1 MTVAVYPNLTR
12 ENGYEISCAVI
23 DELESLGIRIIMP
36 SEYQD
41 RFDGRRIR
49 FYNDTDAVKK
59 CNLLIAIGGDGTII
73 HAAHYISEYDKPV
86 LGINAG
92 TLGFMAGL
100 EKEEL
105 SLLKNL
111 ISGEYEIEKRMMI
124 SAKLFDGDELIYE
137 RNCLNDAVISRGG
150 NMHLCDFEIANGK
163 SSTLSY
169 RADGII
175 IATPTGS
182 TAYSLSAGGPVVDTS
197 IESII
202 LTPICPHSLFARSLI
217 FNGESKLVLRVRT
230 CDGEKA
236 VFSCDGEAGIEITKN
251 CRIVISKADK
261 SARIIKIKA
270 DSFADIL
277 SKKFIGR

>member
-1 MTVAVYPNLTR
+1 MTVILYPNLTR
-12 ENGYEISCAVI
+12 ENGLEVSLNVVT
-23 DELESLGIRIIMP
+23 ELKKLGIKIMMP
-36 SEYQD
+36 EEFKEDFRGQK
-41 RFDGRRIR
+41 IE
-49 FYNDTDAVKK
+49 FYSDTDKLSD
-59 CNLLIAIGGDGTII
+59 CDFLIAIGGDGTII
-73 HAAHYISEYDKPV
+73 HAAHYISEFDKPV

-111 ISGEYEIEKRMMI
+111 ISGEYVVEDRMMI
-124 SAKLFDGDELIYE
+124 SAKLYEGDELMYE
-137 RNCLNDAVISRGG
+137 RNCLNDVVVSRGG
-150 NMHLCDFEIANGK
+150 NMRLCDFQIQTGK
-163 SSTLSY
+163 SSTLTY

-175 IATPTGS
+175 VATPTGS

-217 FNGESKLVLRVRT
+217 FNGESELTLKVKGA
-230 CDGEKA
+230 DGEKN
-236 VFSCDGEAGIEITKN
+236 VFSCDGEAGIEINEN
-251 CRIVISKADK
+251 CRIVISKAQI
-261 SARIIKIKA
+261 SAKIIKIKA

>member
-1 MTVAVYPNLTR
+1 MTVTIYPNLTR
-12 ENGYEISCAVI
+12 ENGFEVSVKVI
-23 DELESLGIRIIMP
+23 KELNSLGIKIIMP
-36 SEYQD
+36 NEFKDIFEDYN
-41 RFDGRRIR
+41 IV
-49 FYNDTDAVKK
+49 FYNDTDSVSE
-59 CNLLIAIGGDGTII
+59 CDLLIAIGGDGTII

-105 SLLKNL
+105 GFLRNL
-111 ISGEYEIEKRMMI
+111 ITKEYSVENRMMI
-124 SAKLFDGDELIYE
+124 SAKLYDGDELIYE

-150 NMHLCDFEIANGK
+150 NMRLCDFEISCKN
-163 SSTLSY
+163 STLTY

-175 IATPTGS
+175 VATPTGS

-197 IESII
+197 IESVV

-217 FNGESKLVLRVRT
+217 FNADSELTLRVKS
-230 CDGEKA
+230 DEGEKT
-236 VFSCDGEAGIEITKN
+236 VFSCDGEAGIEITEN
-251 CRIVISKADK
+251 NRIVISKADK
-261 SARIIKIKA
+261 NAKIIKIKA

>member
-1 MTVAVYPNLTR
+1 MTVTVYPNLTR
-12 ENGYEISCAVI
+12 ENGFEVSLAVI
-23 DELESLGIRIIMP
+23 EELKNLGVRILMP
-36 SEYQD
+36 SEFKSRFTD
-41 RFDGRRIR
+41 RGIE
-49 FYNDTDAVKK
+49 FYKDSDVLSE
-59 CNLLIAIGGDGTII
+59 CDFLVAIGGDGTII

-92 TLGFMAGL
+92 NLGFMAGL

-105 SLLKNL
+105 CLLRNL
-111 ISGEYEIEKRMMI
+111 ISGEYAVEERMMI
-124 SAKLFDGDELIYE
+124 NARLYEGDELIYE

-150 NMHLCDFEIANGK
+150 NMRLCDFEIKSETGK
-163 SSTLSY
+163 PFSY

-175 IATPTGS
+175 VATPTGS

-217 FNGESKLVLRVRT
+217 FNGSSELTLKVSCSEEGKSL
-230 CDGEKA
+230 
-236 VFSCDGEAGIEITKN
+236 FSCDGEAGIEFGKES
-251 CRIVISKADK
+251 RIVISKAEK
-261 SARIIKIKA
+261 SAKIIKIKA
-270 DSFADIL
+270 DGFADIL

>member
-12 ENGYEISCAVI
+12 ENGFEISSDVI
-23 DELESLGIRIIMP
+23 AELESLGIKIIMP
-36 SEYQD
+36 IEYEEK
-41 RFDGRRIR
+41 FEGRKIT
-49 FYNDTDAVKK
+49 FYNDTVAIKK
-59 CNLLIAIGGDGTII
+59 CDLLIAIGGDGTII
-73 HAAHYISEYDKPV
+73 HAAHYISEYNKPV

-105 SLLKNL
+105 NLLKNL
-111 ISGEYEIEKRMMI
+111 ISGEYVVEDRMMI
-124 SAKLFDGDELIYE
+124 SAKLYEGDELIYE
-137 RNCLNDAVISRGG
+137 RNCLNDAVVSRGG
-150 NMHLCDFEIANGK
+150 NMRLCDFEIQNGK
-163 SSTLSY
+163 NSALTY

-175 IATPTGS
+175 VATPTGS

-217 FNGESKLVLRVRT
+217 FNGDSELTLRLKSNE
-230 CDGEKA
+230 GEKA
-236 VFSCDGEAGIEITKN
+236 VFSCDGEGGIEITKDS
-251 CRIVISKADK
+251 RIVISKADK

>member
-1 MTVAVYPNLTR
+1 MTVTIYPNLTR
-12 ENGYEISCAVI
+12 ENGFEVSVKVI
-23 DELESLGIRIIMP
+23 KELNSLGIKIIMP
-36 SEYQD
+36 NEFKDIFEDYN
-41 RFDGRRIR
+41 IV
-49 FYNDTDAVKK
+49 FYNDTDSVSE
-59 CNLLIAIGGDGTII
+59 CDLLIAIGGDGTII

-105 SLLKNL
+105 GFLRNL
-111 ISGEYEIEKRMMI
+111 ITKEYSVENRMMI
-124 SAKLFDGDELIYE
+124 SAKLYDGDELIYE

-150 NMHLCDFEIANGK
+150 NMRLCNFEISCKN
-163 SSTLSY
+163 STLTY

-175 IATPTGS
+175 VATPTGS

-197 IESII
+197 IESVV

-217 FNGESKLVLRVRT
+217 FNADSELTLRVKS
-230 CDGEKA
+230 DEGEKA
-236 VFSCDGEAGIEITKN
+236 VFSCDGEAGIEITGN
-251 CRIVISKADK
+251 NRIVISKADK
-261 SARIIKIKA
+261 NAKIIQIKA

>member
-12 ENGYEISCAVI
+12 ENGFEVSCNVI
-23 DELESLGIRIIMP
+23 DELKNLGVRILMP
-36 SEYQD
+36 AEFEKEFSDKDAEFYSDYDVLSECD
-41 RFDGRRIR
+41 F
-49 FYNDTDAVKK
+49 
-59 CNLLIAIGGDGTII
+59 LIAIGGDGTLI
-73 HAAHYISEYDKPV
+73 HAAHYISEYAKPV

-92 TLGFMAGL
+92 NLGFMAGL

-105 SLLKNL
+105 NLLKNL
-111 ISGEYEIEKRMMI
+111 ISGEYEIEERMMI
-124 SAKLFDGDELIYE
+124 TAKLYEGDELIYE

-150 NMHLCDFEIANGK
+150 NMRLCDFEI
-163 SSTLSY
+163 SSEMSKPLFY

-175 IATPTGS
+175 VATPTGS

-217 FNGESKLVLRVRT
+217 FNGSSELTLRVN
-230 CDGEKA
+230 CSEDSKA
-236 VFSCDGEAGIEITKN
+236 VFSCDGEAGIEISAES
-251 CRIVISKADK
+251 RIVISKAEK
-261 SARIIKIKA
+261 SAKVIKIKA
-270 DSFADIL
+270 DGFADIL

>member
-1 MTVAVYPNLTR
+1 MTVALYPNLTR
-12 ENGYEISCAVI
+12 ENGLEVSLAVI
-23 DELESLGIRIIMP
+23 DELKKLKVRILIP
-36 SEYQD
+36 YEFKD
-41 RFDGRRIR
+41 DFNGRNVE
-49 FYNDTDAVKK
+49 FYNDSEVLAECDF
-59 CNLLIAIGGDGTII
+59 LIAIGGDGTII

-111 ISGEYEIEKRMMI
+111 ISGEYAIEERMMI
-124 SAKLFDGDELIYE
+124 SAKLYEGDELIYE

-150 NMHLCDFEIANGK
+150 NMRLCDFQVMSETGK
-163 SSTLSY
+163 PFSY

-217 FNGESKLVLRVRT
+217 FNGSSELTLKVGCSEEGK
-230 CDGEKA
+230 C
-236 VFSCDGEAGIEITKN
+236 VFSCDGETGIEFGSGS
-251 CRIVISKADK
+251 RILISKADK
-261 SARIIKIKA
+261 SAKIIKIKA
-270 DSFADIL
+270 DGFADIL

>member
-12 ENGYEISCAVI
+12 ENGFEISLAVI
-23 DELESLGIRIIMP
+23 GELELLGVNIIMP
-36 SEYQD
+36 SEYQQK
-41 RFDGRRIR
+41 FEGKNIK
-49 FYNDTDAVKK
+49 FYNDTEAVRK
-59 CNLLIAIGGDGTII
+59 CDLLIAIGGDGTII

-105 SLLKNL
+105 NLLKNV
-111 ISGEYEIEKRMMI
+111 ISGDYVVEDRMMI
-124 SAKLFDGDELIYE
+124 SAKLYEGDELIYE

-150 NMHLCDFEIANGK
+150 NMRLCDFEIQSGK
-163 SSTLSY
+163 NSTLTY

-175 IATPTGS
+175 VATPTGS

-217 FNGESKLVLRVRT
+217 FNGDSELVLSVRNSE
-230 CDGEKA
+230 GEKA
-236 VFSCDGEAGIEITKN
+236 VFSCDGEDGIEITKYSK
-251 CRIVISKADK
+251 IVISKANK

>member
-12 ENGYEISCAVI
+12 ENGFEISSAVI
-23 DELESLGIRIIMP
+23 DELETLGIRIIMP
-36 SEYQD
+36 SEYKGK
-41 RFDGRRIR
+41 FEGRKIS
-49 FYNDTDAVKK
+49 FYNDTEAVKK
-59 CNLLIAIGGDGTII
+59 CDLLIAIGGDGTII

-105 SLLKNL
+105 SLLRNL
-111 ISGEYEIEKRMMI
+111 ISGEYEIENRMMI
-124 SAKLFDGDELIYE
+124 SARLYDGDELIYE
-137 RNCLNDAVISRGG
+137 RNCLNDAVVSRGG
-150 NMHLCDFEIANGK
+150 NMRLCDFEIASGK
-163 SSTLSY
+163 SSAISY

-182 TAYSLSAGGPVVDTS
+182 TAYSLSSGGPVVDTS

-202 LTPICPHSLFARSLI
+202 LTPICPHSLFSRSLI
-217 FNGESKLVLRVRT
+217 FNGESELVLRVRN
-230 CDGEKA
+230 CDDEKA
-236 VFSCDGEAGIEITKN
+236 VFSCDGEAGIEITKD
-251 CRIVISKADK
+251 CRIVISKAEK

-270 DSFADIL
+270 DGFVDIL